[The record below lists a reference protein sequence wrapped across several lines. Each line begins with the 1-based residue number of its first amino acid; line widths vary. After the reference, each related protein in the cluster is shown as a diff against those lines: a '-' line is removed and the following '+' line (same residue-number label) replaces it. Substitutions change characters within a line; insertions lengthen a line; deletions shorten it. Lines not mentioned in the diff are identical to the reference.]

1 MSVEEGILALAAKIG
16 ALGTRTMPMTTEQAL
31 EQVAHTN
38 PDLVIRRLA
47 RGRLEELRAQRVKWE
62 RQEGSMRKVPGA
74 TSEAIES
81 ARGHRLIRLPER
93 WYGTVVD
100 SIAIVEDHDPGDEDA
115 GAPSMRRI
123 SQYARR
129 SEERSG

>member
-1 MSVEEGILALAAKIG
+1 
-16 ALGTRTMPMTTEQAL
+16 MTDDIA
-31 EQVAHTN
+31 
-38 PDLVIRRLA
+38 RL
-47 RGRLEELRAQRVKWE
+47 RCMWE
-62 RQEGSMRKVPGA
+62 RQEGSMRKVPGV

-100 SIAIVEDHDPGDEDA
+100 EIAIVEDHDPGDEDPA
-115 GAPSMRRI
+115 AASMRTI

-129 SEERSG
+129 ADAL